1 MTAKISNTERVS
13 KIETYQSTM
22 KEQDQVVLKLLHRSK
37 SRISWVLAKLRQSLF
52 DDIQRV

>member
-13 KIETYQSTM
+13 KIETYQSTV

-52 DDIQRV
+52 DDTQRV